1 MYNIFYLCSVTKIHS
16 ASKMSTPATDV
27 VFFTIKIYELLFS
40 YHKNTVRQIKTKTQ
54 GLIKEQFKT
63 IARNKKHNYTHIKE
77 QSKNQSISINFTF
90 IHTKTTY
97 ESIELNIINTEISKK
112 QVSALHKL
120 YFILQNINILRQ
132 STNTKNRICM

>member
-40 YHKNTVRQIKTKTQ
+40 CHKNTVRQIKTKTQ
-54 GLIKEQFKT
+54 GLVKEQFKST
-63 IARNKKHNYTHIKE
+63 VYNKNHNYTHIKE
-77 QSKNQSISINFTF
+77 QSKDQSISINFTF

>member
-1 MYNIFYLCSVTKIHS
+1 MYNVFYLCSVTKIHS

-40 YHKNTVRQIKTKTQ
+40 CHKNTVRQIKTKTQ
-54 GLIKEQFKT
+54 GLVKEQFKT
-63 IARNKKHNYTHIKE
+63 IAYNKIHNYTHIKE
-77 QSKNQSISINFTF
+77 LSKNQSISMNFTF
-90 IHTKTTY
+90 IHTKTAY
-97 ESIELNIINTEISKK
+97 ESIELNIINTDISKK
-112 QVSALHKL
+112 QVSAMHKL